1 VATLAEKFGW
11 SERYI
16 LYELPL
22 SRALQYFHCLQ
33 AANPMVWT
41 VEVDR
46 GTREPVAMLQ
56 SEEIERMLAV
66 DAEIDLSE

>member
-1 VATLAEKFGW
+1 
-11 SERYI
+11 
-16 LYELPL
+16 
-22 SRALQYFHCLQ
+22 
-33 AANPMVWT
+33 MVWT